1 MMYFDS
7 EFRRAL
13 SEILGNY
20 RKSLEQALI
29 GSSDQNYTILINDR
43 IKKIDE
49 YQKIIKPS
57 LLDSLTTAKIQK
69 LQGKEFLKN
78 KAEEL
83 EKSYE
88 DKLKT
93 EVAAKE
99 QDLQKSIRE
108 TLDKEFAEKLE
119 SEKSRIADQLRI
131 SIGEEFEKTYA
142 EKTAELEK
150 EYADKISALEKDYAE
165 KLKTETE
172 RITAELREQITAE
185 LTEELTEKI
194 KAELKQQREEKKKR
208 KKAKKEAKAAEEVL
222 TETEETV
229 ISQSAE
235 NPLLTKPPDSENS
248 AIKKY
253 KDLDD
258 NQDIDRIN

>member
-1 MMYFDS
+1 M
-7 EFRRAL
+7 
-13 SEILGNY
+13 
-20 RKSLEQALI
+20 
-29 GSSDQNYTILINDR
+29 
-43 IKKIDE
+43 
-49 YQKIIKPS
+49 
-57 LLDSLTTAKIQK
+57 
-69 LQGKEFLKN
+69 
-78 KAEEL
+78 

-88 DKLKT
+88 DKVKAA
-93 EVAAKE
+93 VAAKE
-99 QDLQKSIRE
+99 QDLQKSVRE
-108 TLDKEFAEKLE
+108 TLDKEFDGKLE

-150 EYADKISALEKDYAE
+150 EYADKISDLEKDYAE

-185 LTEELTEKI
+185 LTEQLTEKI

-208 KKAKKEAKAAEEVL
+208 KKAKKEARAAEEVL
-222 TETEETV
+222 TETKEIV

-235 NPLLTKPPDSENS
+235 NPLLTKPPDNENS

-253 KDLDD
+253 QDLDD

>member
-1 MMYFDS
+1 M
-7 EFRRAL
+7 
-13 SEILGNY
+13 
-20 RKSLEQALI
+20 
-29 GSSDQNYTILINDR
+29 
-43 IKKIDE
+43 
-49 YQKIIKPS
+49 
-57 LLDSLTTAKIQK
+57 
-69 LQGKEFLKN
+69 
-78 KAEEL
+78 
-83 EKSYE
+83 
-88 DKLKT
+88 
-93 EVAAKE
+93 
-99 QDLQKSIRE
+99 QKSIRE

-150 EYADKISALEKDYAE
+150 EYADKISALEKDDAE

-229 ISQSAE
+229 ISRSAE

>member
-185 LTEELTEKI
+185 LTEE
-194 KAELKQQREEKKKR
+194 KKKR

-235 NPLLTKPPDSENS
+235 NPLLTKPPDNENS

-253 KDLDD
+253 QDLDD

>member
-1 MMYFDS
+1 
-7 EFRRAL
+7 
-13 SEILGNY
+13 LGNY

-119 SEKSRIADQLRI
+119 SEKSRISDQLRV

-142 EKTAELEK
+142 EKTAE
-150 EYADKISALEKDYAE
+150 LEKDYAE

-229 ISQSAE
+229 ISRSAE

>member
-99 QDLQKSIRE
+99 QDL
-108 TLDKEFAEKLE
+108 
-119 SEKSRIADQLRI
+119 
-131 SIGEEFEKTYA
+131 
-142 EKTAELEK
+142 
-150 EYADKISALEKDYAE
+150 
-165 KLKTETE
+165 
-172 RITAELREQITAE
+172 
-185 LTEELTEKI
+185 
-194 KAELKQQREEKKKR
+194 
-208 KKAKKEAKAAEEVL
+208 
-222 TETEETV
+222 
-229 ISQSAE
+229 
-235 NPLLTKPPDSENS
+235 
-248 AIKKY
+248 
-253 KDLDD
+253 
-258 NQDIDRIN
+258 